1 MHRRIRIVSGL
12 LSLAATGCAS
22 APESLGA
29 LESPDAGPR
38 SVGEEPSRA
47 SSTTAPRDVAARVT
61 LGEERSPVP
70 RAGTRPLELALDERG
85 ATITPRL
92 PTRAGHGAAA
102 LRLATAHVTR
112 AGAAVRGE
120 ERTEARGADLE
131 QSWRFAE
138 RPVGD
143 GDLVVRIAA
152 TGERY
157 VGATAGGL
165 HFRDD
170 ASGVGVRYGHGRFV
184 DRDGVGTDVPA
195 RWLDGAIELRVPAS
209 TLAQARWPAVLDPTI
224 SAEFAVDK
232 PVAGPTPF
240 GASGAAVAWGG
251 TEALVVWQ
259 QSPSAP
265 GASDLVGARVA
276 SDGTLLDPVG
286 IRVAS
291 PGANDPSIAF
301 DGTQFWV
308 VYSVYDSAARTDEV
322 RAVRVKL
329 DGTVVDTTPLVLAAA
344 QSGAYGPVAA
354 FGAGELLV
362 AWSGSPTTTEQ
373 DIYAVRVQASGTVLD
388 ATPFPIVT
396 PARNQA
402 APSVAFDGTQFVVAW
417 YDFRAASGNAA
428 IYAAR
433 VKPDRTVLD
442 GPLATGGI
450 LIANDPA
457 GQDQP
462 CVTATPT
469 GTFIAFRRGYNTS
482 EGDVYGVRLRLDGT
496 VADATPIA
504 IAASAKVE
512 AEPSVA
518 MIGATAYVRVTTSV
532 DGYTNHD
539 LALVRVNTATGTVV
553 DASAVALST
562 APSEQRGGGL
572 VTDGTKLFTAW
583 GDDRFGG
590 EVVYGA
596 RAAGD
601 LSLLDG
607 PAATGGLL
615 VSTSWS
621 AESMPALASDGTAS
635 FAAWVDGRTGD
646 AAVYGARL
654 SATGAPLDV
663 TARALLTGA
672 RDYTAPAIAQ
682 GGGKFLVTTTT
693 SASAAASG
701 DVSAALVSAADGSV
715 VRVTIAG
722 TSAEEQEPA
731 VDFDGAGFFV
741 VWRRGQT
748 ILGARVKPDGTFASA
763 KDAAGIPLAT
773 TATVKFDP
781 AVAFDGTRHLVVWEE
796 PNGGASPSLGVR
808 VALDGTPLDATP
820 LAITSKN
827 GSSGVVAAGGGVF
840 LVAGLASAGTGLS
853 SLDAVRLDG
862 SGARLDAGKLTHL
875 ADVPAYQRP
884 AVAWDGAAFD
894 VAWLETRSS
903 TTRTDVF
910 GTRVRPDGTN
920 TIALGVAL
928 STEATDEGHPAIA
941 AIGGGKLMLAYERVD
956 PTLGVAPSRVKVRT
970 VAFGADRGQTCTA
983 ATTCESGLCVDGRCC
998 DRACDGTCEACD
1010 LAGQEGTCALVTGK
1024 PRGTRTCGA
1033 GDPTCGP
1040 SCDGKAAKSC
1050 AAFVAAGTPCRDAS
1064 CQVATSTRAA
1074 TCDGVGSCGKVETAS
1089 CAGYACDA
1097 SGTTCRVACAQP
1109 GECAD
1114 GFDCVDTRCIARTST
1129 CSADGT
1135 SVVETNGKTTSCA
1148 PFVCQAG
1155 KCPGKC
1161 SLTTDCA
1168 AGLVCGAT
1176 GACEQPTAD
1185 TSSSGGCA
1193 THATHASR
1201 DAHGAGEG
1209 SGAWLGAALGVAL
1222 AAGAA
1227 RRRRRRG

>member
-1 MHRRIRIVSGL
+1 MHRRIRFVSGL
-12 LSLAATGCAS
+12 LSLAATGCSS
-22 APESLGA
+22 APPSPGA
-29 LESPDAGPR
+29 PESPDASPR
-38 SVGEEPSRA
+38 GADEVPSRA
-47 SSTTAPRDVAARVT
+47 PGVATRHDAAPIVT
-61 LGEERSPVP
+61 RSEERSPAP
-70 RAGTRPLELALDERG
+70 RTHALPLTLTIDER
-85 ATITPRL
+85 ATAITPRL
-92 PTRAGHGAAA
+92 PQRGGRAAA
-102 LRLATAHVTR
+102 PLRLLRARLTR
-112 AGAAVRGE
+112 DAAAVRGE
-120 ERTEARGADLE
+120 ERTEPRGVDLE
-131 QSWRFAE
+131 QSWHFAE
-138 RPVGD
+138 RPTGD
-143 GDLVVRIAA
+143 GDLVVRVAA

-170 ASGVGVRYGHGRFV
+170 VSGVGVRYGHGRFV

-224 SAEFAVDK
+224 SAESAVDK

-259 QSPSAP
+259 ESPSAP

-276 SDGTLLDPVG
+276 NDGTLLDPIG

-291 PGANDPSIAF
+291 PGANDASIAF

-308 VYSVYDSAARTDEV
+308 VYSVYDATARTDEV
-322 RAVRVKL
+322 RAVRLKP
-329 DGTVVDTTPLVLAAA
+329 DGTVVDKAPLVLAAA

-362 AWSGSPTTTEQ
+362 AWSGSPTTTEE
-373 DIYAVRVQASGTVLD
+373 DIYAVRVQPNGTVLD

-396 PARNQA
+396 PTGNQG

-417 YDFRAASGNAA
+417 YDFRAASGHSA

-462 CVTATPT
+462 SVAATTT
-469 GTFIAFRRGYNTS
+469 GTFIAFRRGYNTN
-482 EGDVYGVRLRLDGT
+482 EGDVYGVRLRTDGT
-496 VADATPIA
+496 LADATPIA
-504 IAASAKVE
+504 IATSAKVE
-512 AEPSVA
+512 SEPSVA
-518 MIGATAYVRVTTSV
+518 MIGATAYVRITTSV

-539 LALVRVNTATGTVV
+539 LALVRVNTATGAVV

-562 APSEQRGGGL
+562 APSDQRGGGL
-572 VTDGTKLFTAW
+572 VTDGTRLFTAW

-590 EVVYGA
+590 DMVYGA
-596 RAAGD
+596 RVAGD

-607 PAATGGLL
+607 PAASGGFL
-615 VSTSWS
+615 VSTSWNT
-621 AESMPALASDGTAS
+621 ESMPAIASDGTGA
-635 FAAWVDGRTGD
+635 FAAWVDGRTGE

-654 SATGAPLDV
+654 STTGTPVDT

-682 GGGKFLVTTTT
+682 GGGKYLVTTTT
-693 SASAAASG
+693 SASLAASG
-701 DVSAALVSAADGSV
+701 DVSAAIVSAADGSV
-715 VRVTIAG
+715 VRLTIAG
-722 TSAEEQEPA
+722 TTAEEQEPA
-731 VDFDGAGFFV
+731 VDFDGADFFV

-748 ILGARVKPDGTFASA
+748 ILGARVKPDGMFASA

-773 TATVKFDP
+773 TATSKFDP
-781 AVAFDGTRHLVVWEE
+781 ALAFDGTRHLVVWEE

-827 GSSGVVAAGGGVF
+827 GSSSAVSAGGGVF
-840 LVAGLASAGTGLS
+840 LVAGIATTSTGLS

-862 SGARLDAGKLTHL
+862 TGARLDAGKLTHL

-884 AVAWDGAAFD
+884 ALAWDGAAFD

-903 TTRTDVF
+903 TTHSDVF

-920 TIALGVAL
+920 TITLGVAL

-941 AIGGGKLMLAYERVD
+941 SLGAGKLMLAYERVD
-956 PTLGVAPSRVKVRT
+956 PSLGIAPSRVKVRT
-970 VAFGADRGQTCTA
+970 VSFGADRGQTCTSA
-983 ATTCESGLCVDGRCC
+983 SACESGLCVDGRCC

-1024 PRGTRTCGA
+1024 PRGTRSCGA

-1050 AAFVAAGTPCRDAS
+1050 VAFVAAGTPCRAAS
-1064 CQVATSTRAA
+1064 CQVATTTRAA
-1074 TCDGVGSCGKVETAS
+1074 TCDGVGACGKLETAS

-1097 SGTTCRVACAQP
+1097 SGTTCRTACALP

-1114 GFDCVDTRCIARTST
+1114 GFDCVDTKCVARTST
-1129 CSADGT
+1129 CSADGA
-1135 SVVETNGKTTSCA
+1135 SVVETNGKSTSCA
-1148 PFVCQAG
+1148 PYVCQAG
-1155 KCPGKC
+1155 GCLGKC
-1161 SLTTDCA
+1161 NLTTDCA

-1176 GACEQPTAD
+1176 GACEQPPAD

-1193 THATHASR
+1193 VHAPHESS
-1201 DAHGAGEG
+1201 GAG
-1209 SGAWLGAALGVAL
+1209 LVCALAGAL
-1222 AAGAA
+1222 AAATA
-1227 RRRRRRG
+1227 RRRRARG